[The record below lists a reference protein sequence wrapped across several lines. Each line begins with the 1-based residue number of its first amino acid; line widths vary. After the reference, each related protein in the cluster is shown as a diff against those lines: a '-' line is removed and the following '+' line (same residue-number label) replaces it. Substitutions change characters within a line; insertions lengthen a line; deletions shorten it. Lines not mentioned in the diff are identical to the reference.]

1 MPQPPR
7 PTIDDVRA
15 AAERIAPYVHRTPVH
30 TCRSIDAMTRASLA
44 FKCDNFQKCGAFKIR
59 GATNAVFSL
68 TDEEAARGVVTHSS
82 GNHAAALSLAGSW
95 RGIQVYVVMPSDA
108 PAIKQAAVRSY
119 GGQITFCEPTLAARQ
134 STADQIIE
142 RTGATLIHPY
152 DDHRIIAGQGTAAL
166 ELLEDRPNLDV
177 IVTPVGGGGLLSGT
191 LIAAK
196 ALKPGIRVI
205 AVEPARVDDAYRSMQ
220 SGRIEPNERIDTIA
234 DGLRTTLGEKTLP
247 IIRELVD
254 DIVLVDEH
262 EIAAALRVVLERM
275 KIVIEP
281 SSAVPLAALL
291 SGKLDLSGQRVGI
304 HFGGGNVDLDKLP
317 AILAT

>member
-1 MPQPPR
+1 MPGR
-7 PTIDDVRA
+7 PTIDDVRRA
-15 AAERIAPYVHRTPVH
+15 HQRIRPYVHRTPVL
-30 TCRSIDAMTRASLA
+30 TSRSLDAMVSASLA

-68 TDEEAARGVVTHSS
+68 TEEEAARGVVTHSS

-95 RGIQVYVVMPSDA
+95 RGIRVYVVMPRDA
-108 PAIKQAAVRSY
+108 PTIKQAAVRSY
-119 GGQITFCEPTLAARQ
+119 GGQITFCEPTLAARET
-134 STADQIIE
+134 TAERIIAE
-142 RTGATLIHPY
+142 TGATLVHPY
-152 DDHRIIAGQGTAAL
+152 DDDRIIAGQGTAAL
-166 ELLEDRPNLDV
+166 ELLEDRPHLDV
-177 IVTPVGGGGLLSGT
+177 ILAPVGGGGLLSGT

-205 AVEPARVDDAYRSMQ
+205 GVEPARVDDASRSLR

-234 DGLRTTLGEKTLP
+234 DGLRTTLGHRTLP

-254 DIVLVDEH
+254 DIVLVDEAA
-262 EIAAALRVVLERM
+262 IAAALRVVLERM

-291 SGKLDLSGQRVGI
+291 SGRLDLAGQRVGI
-304 HFGGGNVDLDKLP
+304 HIGGGNVDLDKLP
-317 AILAT
+317 AILAS